1 MKKHRHSSTA
11 KRQQGFAVLAVSL
24 IMMFII
30 TINVFMGA
38 KGSIVE
44 QQTSANNYAYDTA
57 LNNAEAGIAAM
68 FKQLANGVAAPTA
81 ITGLDSFSKQIYKVT
96 FVSPYITSIGSG
108 VAGASTIQRAVVQ
121 RVKLGTPG
129 VLTNAPSAINTLGN
143 VAMGGSYS
151 TTSINSG
158 GIVTG
163 MRKNAGV
170 ITENSLTFQVNVT
183 LDSGTVLLNSSGN
196 PITRLMSPDELFM
209 FFFGSTFCAQA
220 YASNKPGQCLAEA
233 NTFVANSPKGVVCSA
248 NCGPAFLTQ
257 YQAGKRYFWVTNGLD
272 INNSSGISQTTPLG
286 SDADPVIIFIMDNS
300 QLSFN
305 GNSLINGVIYVHT
318 PATTYSCT
326 CRATD
331 SVASFSSTLVSVSD
345 TAKTPLTWSYSR
357 FVTNGAATVT
367 GNGNNQATTYANICN
382 AAVGSTCS
390 TVLSDG
396 NGHSNTVVTSHGGFL
411 PDPSTVVATYPQTTI
426 LTNTA
431 LWGSASYA
439 LYGSS
444 NPSQCTASACSMAS
458 TVCQP
463 PNVQSLLTKVGDT
476 SSCNFQTPAVNVV
489 TSSTGVSGD
498 VVIQVLNDSSFTG
511 TGTSQVRGALIT
523 SGNISSTNGN
533 GSVVAPSGGSS
544 TLVGSPLVLDPKGW
558 TDIVQ

>member
-1 MKKHRHSSTA
+1 MKKYRHSRTL

-24 IMMFII
+24 LMMFVI

-38 KGSIVE
+38 KGSVVE
-44 QQTSANNYAYDTA
+44 QQTSTNNYAHNIA
-57 LNNAEAGIAAM
+57 LNNAEAGITAM
-68 FKQLANGVAAPTA
+68 FKQLVNGVASPPA
-81 ITGLDSFSKQIYKVT
+81 ITGVDSVSKQIYKVT
-96 FVSPYITSIGSG
+96 FVSPYITSIGNGVSG
-108 VAGASTIQRAVVQ
+108 SSTIQRAVVQ
-121 RVKLGTPG
+121 RVKLSTHG

-158 GIVTG
+158 GVVTG
-163 MRKNAGV
+163 KRENAGV
-170 ITENSLTFQVNVT
+170 ITENSLTFQVNVKSDT
-183 LDSGTVLLNSSGN
+183 GTVLLNSSGK
-196 PITRLMSPDELFM
+196 PITRLMLPDELFM
-209 FFFGSTFCAQA
+209 FFFGSTFCTQA
-220 YASNKPGQCLAEA
+220 YASNNPGQCIAEA
-233 NTFVANSPKGVVCSA
+233 TTFVANSPKGVVCSA
-248 NCGPAFLTQ
+248 NCGPAFLSQ
-257 YQAGKRYFWVTNGLD
+257 YQAGKRYFWVTNGLS

-286 SDADPVIIFIMDNS
+286 SDADPVFIFIMDNS

-331 SVASFSSTLVSVSD
+331 SVSSFSSALISVND
-345 TAKTPLTWSYSR
+345 TTKNPLTWNYSN

-367 GNGNNQATTYANICN
+367 GSGNNKTTTYANICSP
-382 AAVGSTCS
+382 VSGSTCS

-396 NGHSNTVVTSHGGFL
+396 NGHSNTVITTRGGFL
-411 PDPSTVVATYPQTTI
+411 PDPSTVVATYPQTLAT
-426 LTNTA
+426 TA
-431 LWGSASYA
+431 LWGPASYA
-439 LYGSS
+439 LYGSG

-458 TVCQP
+458 NVCHP
-463 PNVQSLLTKVGDT
+463 PNVQSLLTKAGDT
-476 SSCNFQTPAVNVV
+476 SSCNYQTPAIQVV
-489 TSSTGVSGD
+489 TSSTGASGD
-498 VVIQVLNDSSFTG
+498 VVIQILNDSSFTG
-511 TGTSQVRGALIT
+511 TGNSQVRGALIT

-544 TLVGSPLVLDPKGW
+544 TLVGTPIALDPKGW